1 MSTRAINVILLLL
14 LATAGVLAWS
24 IRKDPGKPNI
34 EILPDMTRSIP
45 YDSFAPNRVFPDGKT
60 LRQPPAHTVP
70 RGALRARFA
79 ATEEDAV
86 RAGQELTSPFS
97 AEDQDA
103 LRRGGR
109 VYQSFCL
116 PCHGPRGAADG
127 MVVKKGY
134 PAPPALSSPGTVALA
149 DGTIFHIITHGK
161 GNMPPH
167 ASQIAQED
175 RWKAVLHIRSL
186 QAAR

>member
-1 MSTRAINVILLLL
+1 MSTRAINVILVLL

-34 EILPDMTRSIP
+34 EILPDMTRSVP
-45 YDSFAPNRVFPDGKT
+45 YDSFAPNKVFADGKT
-60 LRQPPAHTVP
+60 LRQPPPNTVP
-70 RGALRARFA
+70 RGALHARFE

-86 RAGQELTSPFS
+86 RAGQELTNPFS
-97 AEDQDA
+97 ATDQDA

-116 PCHGPRGAADG
+116 PCHGPRGAGDG

-134 PAPPALSSPGTVALA
+134 PAPPALSSAGSVELP
-149 DGTIFHIITHGK
+149 DGTIYHIITHGK

-167 ASQIAQED
+167 ASQINQED

>member
-1 MSTRAINVILLLL
+1 MSTRTINVILLLL

-24 IRKDPGKPNI
+24 IRKDPGRPNI

-45 YDSFAPNRVFPDGKT
+45 YDSFAPNRVFADGKT

-70 RGALRARFA
+70 RGALRTRFA
-79 ATEEDAV
+79 ATEQDAL
-86 RAGQELTSPFS
+86 RAGQELASPFS

-109 VYQSFCL
+109 AYQAFCL
-116 PCHGPRGAADG
+116 PCHGPSGAGDG
-127 MVVKKGY
+127 TVVKKGY
-134 PAPPALSSPGTVALA
+134 PAPPALSSPETVGLA

-161 GNMPPH
+161 GNMPAH
-167 ASQIAQED
+167 ASQISEED